1 MFRVE
6 KPNSCMVNRY
16 KDRILREALAE
27 RLERGKP
34 IEERLDIV
42 RERHAAGEP
51 VYVGDPDK
59 PGKLIQ
65 LQPGG
70 RRIRGSLVNRKF
82 IPDER

>member
-1 MFRVE
+1 
-6 KPNSCMVNRY
+6 MVNRY